1 MTWRIEWSRTASKS
15 FLKLDPGA
23 RRRIARYLQERVA
36 VLDDPRSLG
45 RALKGKRQGLWRYRV
60 GDYRLLCLIEDGRL
74 QILVLQVGHR
84 KEVYR

>member
-1 MTWRIEWSRTASKS
+1 MTWRIEWSRTASKA
-15 FLKLDPGA
+15 FLKLDI
-23 RRRIARYLQERVA
+23 REQRRIARYLQERVA

-45 RALKGKRQGLWRYRV
+45 RVLKGKRQGLWRYRV

-74 QILVLQVGHR
+74 RILVLQVGHR